1 MAERCYLC
9 PKNCGVDREKHKGF
23 CKSSDV
29 IRLSR
34 VGLHMWEEPC
44 ISHKNG
50 SGTVFF
56 AGCNMGCVYCQNH
69 EISSGLKGRDV
80 DVCTLCDEILRLEQ
94 LGAENINLVTPTH
107 YADKILTVLDK
118 VKPKLSI
125 PIVYNTS
132 GYEKLETLKKLDGYI
147 DIYLPD
153 LKYYSPEISGKY
165 SSCTDY
171 FSVALQAVKEM
182 LSQTSEPVLNDEGKM
197 LRGTLIRHL
206 VLPSLYKD
214 SLAIFDAL
222 GKSIDTSMAAVSIMC
237 QYFPSYKARQ
247 YPEINRKT
255 TTLEYMY
262 VVEKVRKMNFA
273 LGFIQDKSSAVEEYV
288 PEFDYQR

>member
-9 PKNCGVDREKHKGF
+9 PKNCGVDREKQKGF

-69 EISSGLKGRDV
+69 EISSGLKGTDV
-80 DVCTLCDEILRLEQ
+80 HVSTLCDEILRLEQ
-94 LGAENINLVTPTH
+94 LGAENINFVTPTH
-107 YADKILTVLDK
+107 YAHKILSVLDK

-132 GYEKLETLKKLDGYI
+132 GYEKLETLKMLDGYI

-165 SSCTDY
+165 SCCPDY

-182 LSQTSEPVLNDEGKM
+182 LSQTSKPVLNNEGKM
-197 LRGTLIRHL
+197 LKGTLVRHL

-214 SLAIFDAL
+214 SIAIFDAL
-222 GKSIDTSMAAVSIMC
+222 EKSIDTSMAAVSIMC
-237 QYFPSYKARQ
+237 QYFPSYKAEQ
-247 YPEINRKT
+247 HPEINRKT

-262 VVEKVRKMNFA
+262 VVERVRKMNFA

>member
-132 GYEKLETLKKLDGYI
+132 GYEKLETLKKFNGYI

-171 FSVALQAVKEM
+171 FYVALQAVKEM
-182 LSQTSEPVLNDEGKM
+182 LSQTSKPVLNGEGKM